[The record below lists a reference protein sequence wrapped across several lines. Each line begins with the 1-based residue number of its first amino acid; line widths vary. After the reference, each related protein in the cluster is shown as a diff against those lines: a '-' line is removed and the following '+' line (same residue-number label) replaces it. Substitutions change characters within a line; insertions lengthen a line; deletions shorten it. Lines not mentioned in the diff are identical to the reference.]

1 MSQGSRT
8 DLVALNTALLRFY
21 GPDTQ
26 KDLSNRIVAAL
37 TLLLTPDE
45 IHLEWSR
52 DSRLQRLLGLGGA
65 VASAEAGRLRKLSWS
80 VETGVLAVGGG
91 LGAGFGLEQ
100 RHLHRRLDLPGRA
113 WLDIHITR
121 RNSRFDPEVD
131 LHFQLLSA
139 HFHAVLVQTLEAPR
153 QRRSNDGQNLKRV
166 MLSLSQREIEVLQG
180 VIQRLRNREIAEK
193 LGIEAGT
200 VKRHL
205 ENIYAKLGVS
215 GRAEARLLF
224 QNVLPG
230 RST

>member
-1 MSQGSRT
+1 M
-8 DLVALNTALLRFY
+8 
-21 GPDTQ
+21 
-26 KDLSNRIVAAL
+26 
-37 TLLLTPDE
+37 
-45 IHLEWSR
+45 
-52 DSRLQRLLGLGGA
+52 
-65 VASAEAGRLRKLSWS
+65 
-80 VETGVLAVGGG
+80 
-91 LGAGFGLEQ
+91 
-100 RHLHRRLDLPGRA
+100 
-113 WLDIHITR
+113 
-121 RNSRFDPEVD
+121 
-131 LHFQLLSA
+131 
-139 HFHAVLVQTLEAPR
+139 LVQTLEAPR
-153 QRRSNDGQNLKRV
+153 QRRRNDGQNLKRV